1 MPSIAELAEA
11 EIFSSL
17 TRPCWFASAA
27 ADEDDSELSR
37 GWLLM
42 GGGKSDYS
50 ESDRSTLSFAIY
62 SEPPSSSFFTFNA
75 RWLGFLLLVLGAKLK
90 Y

>member
-17 TRPCWFASAA
+17 KRSCWFASSA

-42 GGGKSDYS
+42 GGGNADYS
-50 ESDRSTLSFAIY
+50 ESDRSSLSFAIY
-62 SEPPSSSFFTFNA
+62 SESPSASFFIFVA
-75 RWLGFLLLVLGAKLK
+75 RWLGFLLLLLGAKLK

>member
-1 MPSIAELAEA
+1 M
-11 EIFSSL
+11 
-17 TRPCWFASAA
+17 TRPNWFASAA

-50 ESDRSTLSFAIY
+50 ESDRSTFSLAIY
-62 SEPPSSSFFTFNA
+62 SETPSSSFFSFVS
-75 RWLGFLLLVLGAKLK
+75 RWLSFLLLLLGAKLK

>member
-1 MPSIAELAEA
+1 M
-11 EIFSSL
+11 
-17 TRPCWFASAA
+17 
-27 ADEDDSELSR
+27 SR

-50 ESDRSTLSFAIY
+50 ESDRSTFSLAIY
-62 SEPPSSSFFTFNA
+62 SETPSSSFFTFDS
-75 RWLGFLLLVLGAKLK
+75 RWLSFLLLLLGAKLK